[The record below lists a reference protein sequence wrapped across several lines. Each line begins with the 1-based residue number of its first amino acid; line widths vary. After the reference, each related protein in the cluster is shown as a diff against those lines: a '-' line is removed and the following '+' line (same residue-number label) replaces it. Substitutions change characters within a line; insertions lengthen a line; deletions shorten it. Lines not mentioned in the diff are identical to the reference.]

1 MSSLSLKRYLALSGL
16 LTAASAAC
24 ISSGDQNTINTALS
38 SGGAGAV
45 VQLCPGATILI
56 TDTINFSADNQEIST
71 QGYPTDSSRAT
82 IQIAPGNTA
91 STLITGKN
99 NGIKIR
105 NIQLDG
111 DRPNNGL
118 QVGGGANIEIGGLSS
133 GQVVDH
139 VASRNPRGWS
149 CLHVI
154 GSGSDSSP
162 CSNATVTN
170 NDIGPCG
177 QEGTDA
183 DGNGLWADG
192 VSLDCT
198 SSLVQH
204 NTITGSTDGGIVIFG
219 SPGSTVDSNTITSSA
234 TEKGFGAINMVDGEY
249 SGSYSGVKV
258 TNNVITGTKLF
269 NLGIGIGANVWSF
282 NDPYLLSG
290 PATITGNTIKGSVAF
305 PIAINGWQDGLT
317 VTGNDVSGI
326 TTPRSNFADASQ
338 CDAGIQTLF
347 NNNDALVYYPAGVIG
362 AQTLQSGFVAAPSN
376 VTNFLCTSEPLPNS
390 VSFTPNSLNIV
401 SDSPPF
407 ANLHGVIIQYQGDS
421 NIVAYDTTNPNG
433 FSPVWASGHTVSS
446 CGSPSLCRLSFQ
458 GDGNFVSYFN
468 NTPLFTSGTS
478 GRGAQMTCLNTAPY
492 IQIFDASGAVIWDT
506 TDST

>member
-1 MSSLSLKRYLALSGL
+1 MKRYLALSGL

-24 ISSGDQNTINTALS
+24 ISSGNQNTINSALS

-71 QGYPTDSSRAT
+71 QGYPTDSTRAT
-82 IQIAPGNTA
+82 IKIAPGNTA
-91 STLITGKN
+91 ATLIAGRN

-111 DRPNNGL
+111 DRPNTGL

-154 GSGSDSSP
+154 GSGNDGNP
-162 CSNATVTN
+162 CRNATITN

-183 DGNGLWADG
+183 QGNGKWADG

-198 SSLVQH
+198 ASLVQH

-219 SPGSTVDSNTITSSA
+219 SPGSTIDSNTITSSA

-249 SGSYSGVKV
+249 QGSYANVKV

-282 NDPYLLSG
+282 NDPYLLTG

-305 PIAINGWQDGLT
+305 PIAINGWQGGIT
-317 VTGNDVSGI
+317 VTGNDVSGV
-326 TTPRSNFADASQ
+326 TTPRSNFADGSQ
-338 CDAGIQTLF
+338 CVPAIQTLF
-347 NNNDALVYYPAGVIG
+347 NNNDALVYYPAGVVG
-362 AQTLQSGFVAAPSN
+362 TKNLQSGFVAATGN
-376 VTNFLCTSEPLPNS
+376 ITNFLCTSEPLPSS
-390 VSFTPNSLNIV
+390 VSFTPNSLNIA
-401 SDSPPF
+401 SDTGPF
-407 ANLHGVIIQYQGDS
+407 ADLHGLIIQYQGDS
-421 NIVAYDTTNPNG
+421 NIVALDTTNPNG
-433 FSPVWASGHTVSS
+433 ETPVWASGHTVAS
-446 CGSPSLCRLSFQ
+446 CGSPSLCHLSFQ
-458 GDGNFVSYFN
+458 GDGNLVTYFN
-468 NTPLFTSGTS
+468 NTPLFSSGTA
-478 GRGAQMTCLNTAPY
+478 GRGAKLTALNKAPY
-492 IQIFDASGAVIWDT
+492 LQIFDASGAVIWDT
-506 TDST
+506 TKAT